1 MTTRRGLVFHCAVDA
16 RAWLRD
22 PAPLFQAN
30 VEGLR
35 HVLDA
40 AASCALHRFV
50 YTSTVGTCAV
60 RPGPPVTED
69 EACNWSHLGG
79 PSIRSRLQGEEM
91 VFAYARDRGLAA
103 VVMCVATTVGP
114 RDHRARPPRTPHRR
128 DVRGGGVPVHVRGAG
143 LEMVGIED
151 AASALLVAAER
162 GRVGE
167 CYIVSERLVPV
178 QELFAMAAR
187 AGGVAPPRVGLPL
200 GLMKAVGL
208 VTAPPPAA
216 PTP

>member
-1 MTTRRGLVFHCAVDA
+1 M
-16 RAWLRD
+16 
-22 PAPLFQAN
+22 
-30 VEGLR
+30 
-35 HVLDA
+35 
-40 AASCALHRFV
+40 
-50 YTSTVGTCAV
+50 
-60 RPGPPVTED
+60 
-69 EACNWSHLGG
+69 
-79 PSIRSRLQGEEM
+79 
-91 VFAYARDRGLAA
+91 
-103 VVMCVATTVGP
+103 
-114 RDHRARPPRTPHRR
+114 
-128 DVRGGGVPVHVRGAG
+128 PVHVRGAG

-216 PTP
+216 PAP